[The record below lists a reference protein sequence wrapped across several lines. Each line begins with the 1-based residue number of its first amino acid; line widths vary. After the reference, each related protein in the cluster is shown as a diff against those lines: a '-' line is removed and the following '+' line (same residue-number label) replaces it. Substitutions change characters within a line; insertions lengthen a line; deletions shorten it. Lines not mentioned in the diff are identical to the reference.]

1 MNNEERD
8 SQLSAMFDDELPTG
22 ECELLARR
30 LARDPVLQARWGR
43 YAAIGACLKGQ
54 EGVRLPGHNSVA
66 DHVRIALGGE
76 VIHGQPV
83 PEQAKAGGGSLI
95 PRWLMP
101 LGMAGSA
108 AAVAA
113 VAIVWMRTQA
123 PVVAV
128 AQSSAPAPG
137 RGAAPPV
144 QMQTMP
150 VAPVL
155 SPQIS
160 VTAPQVLQVDVAM
173 QGAGSAPGLKSR
185 ERDSYVVPAPSL
197 NQPMVLLPARDANYQ
212 GSPAQYP
219 GPVH

>member
-1 MNNEERD
+1 MNHEERD
-8 SQLSAMFDDELPTG
+8 SQLSAMFDDELPAG

-30 LARDPVLQARWGR
+30 LARDPALQERWGR

-54 EGVRLPGHNSVA
+54 AGVRLPGQDSVA

-76 VIHGQPV
+76 PVHGVPE
-83 PEQAKAGGGSLI
+83 PEQAGTELTRSVT

-101 LGMAGSA
+101 LGLTASA

-113 VAIVWMRTQA
+113 FAIVWMRGQSPGLVAQA
-123 PVVAV
+123 PAKPAAVPTQVTQPVVPAPMTAPALL
-128 AQSSAPAPG
+128 AQADAPSLLQPAADAQADSAP
-137 RGAAPPV
+137 RNR
-144 QMQTMP
+144 
-150 VAPVL
+150 
-155 SPQIS
+155 
-160 VTAPQVLQVDVAM
+160 
-173 QGAGSAPGLKSR
+173 SR

-197 NQPMVLLPARDANYQ
+197 NSPAVLLPTRDANYQ